1 MQSFLAEWQAGKVD
15 DLAAGLADVDHQID
29 AQLEQAT
36 GGGAP

>member
-1 MQSFLAEWQAGKVD
+1 MQSFATKWQAGKVD
-15 DLAAGLADVDHQID
+15 DLAKGLADVDDQID